1 MTVSGQKPMALDTAS
16 ATPGRD
22 HLHRGLGEL
31 AGDLTGI
38 LPDGDGIDEAITSLS
53 GTFAS
58 AFARDN
64 KAG

>member
-1 MTVSGQKPMALDTAS
+1 M
-16 ATPGRD
+16 
-22 HLHRGLGEL
+22 

-53 GTFAS
+53 STFAS
-58 AFARDN
+58 AFTRDD

>member
-1 MTVSGQKPMALDTAS
+1 M
-16 ATPGRD
+16 
-22 HLHRGLGEL
+22 

-64 KAG
+64 KAGEKA